1 MKKTI
6 LTILVTGLMMVATA
20 GATPYSSVVDFKDK
34 TSSTGVTYTSIT
46 DSNSTNYVGGY
57 SHTVTFNPIAASV
70 QTAFLTLI
78 YNNIDTEKE
87 AWFIDQAGNGAS
99 IGKLLLATEQDK
111 WTTQTFNISN
121 LLTGV
126 SGQSWTIGFKF
137 NETTNGTDT
146 FWLDK
151 STLVGEYTVAQTVAP
166 VPEPGT
172 MMLLG
177 MGMFG
182 LAVYGK
188 RRANKA

>member
-151 STLVGEYTVAQTVAP
+151 STLAGEYTAARTVAP

-188 RRANKA
+188 RRASKA